1 MSPVIS
7 SEVLLQRDLQT
18 GGFRFR
24 PVSDALLPSAVTE
37 WKLLRHMT
45 CVMTNYHPISSNY

>member
-7 SEVLLQRDLQT
+7 SEVLLQGDLQT